1 MMGLR
6 RTVGK
11 EVGLERRDFLKSV
24 GVLGVG
30 TVAGAFGS
38 TSERPVA
45 LGFDNFSIRAF
56 GWKAEQLLEY
66 ASHLGVDTV
75 LFSDLDVYASHDA
88 GYLRDLRAE
97 ARARRIQVQV
107 GTGSVCP
114 SSTTFSDRFGAAED
128 QLALTIRIA
137 SLLGSSVAR
146 CYLGNMNDRRH
157 GGGIQV
163 HIANMVGVLRKVR
176 TLALDAGVKVAVENH
191 AGDMQARE
199 LVGLIENAGPEY
211 VGATLDSGNATWA
224 LEDPMEN
231 LEVLGPY
238 ALTSGIRDSV
248 VWETEEGAAVQW
260 TAVGEGSID
269 HQEYFRRFR
278 LLCPGVAVQLEIISG
293 FNREFPY
300 LRPEFWEGYYEVPA
314 ATFARFLSLAK
325 RGAARDAVR
334 FPEGEARRE
343 AEAAYQ
349 QDELQRSI
357 RYCREELGL
366 GLRT

>member
-1 MMGLR
+1 MAANRMVDAKAGWA
-6 RTVGK
+6 
-11 EVGLERRDFLKSV
+11 RRDFLRSV
-24 GVLGVG
+24 GVVGAGVFARALGSPG
-30 TVAGAFGS
+30 
-38 TSERPVA
+38 ERSVK
-45 LGFDNFSIRAF
+45 LGFDNFSIRAL

-66 ASHLGVDTV
+66 ASQLALDTV
-75 LFSDLDVYASHDA
+75 LFSDLDVYRSHDA
-88 GYLRDLRAE
+88 GYLQELGAQAE
-97 ARARRIQVQV
+97 SRTIEIQV

-114 SSTTFSDRFGAAED
+114 SSGTFSDRFGTAEEH
-128 QLALTIRIA
+128 LALTIRIA
-137 SLLGSSVAR
+137 SLLGSGVAR
-146 CYLGNMNDRRH
+146 CYLGNMDDRRR

-163 HIANMVGVLRKVR
+163 HIANMVRVLRKVR
-176 TLALDAGVKVAVENH
+176 NLALDTGVKVAVENH

-199 LVGLIENAGPEY
+199 LVGLIEAAGPEF

-224 LEDPMEN
+224 LEDPLEN

-238 ALTSGIRDSV
+238 AVTTGIRDSV

-260 TAVGEGSID
+260 TAVGEGLVD
-269 HQEYFRRFR
+269 NHEYFRRFR
-278 LLCPGVAVQLEIISG
+278 LLCPGVPVQLEIISG

-300 LRPEFWEGYYEVPA
+300 LRPDFWEGYRDVPA

-325 RGAARDAVR
+325 RGTARDVAR

-349 QDELQRSI
+349 KSELERSI

-366 GLRT
+366 GLRG